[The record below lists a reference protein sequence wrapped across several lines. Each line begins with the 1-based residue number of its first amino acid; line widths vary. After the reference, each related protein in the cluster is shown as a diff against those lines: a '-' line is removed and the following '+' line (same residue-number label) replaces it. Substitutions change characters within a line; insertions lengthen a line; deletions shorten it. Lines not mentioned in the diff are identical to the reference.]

1 MRKIILI
8 PEGKIPAALEELGLA
23 MKEQQGTKLFVRYQV
38 IYMLLFQIPQQHRFL
53 RSECD
58 ERTTSFLLQL

>member
-8 PEGKIPAALEELGLA
+8 PEEKIPAALEELGLA

-38 IYMLLFQIPQQHRFL
+38 IYMLLFQIPQHIKTSIRF
-53 RSECD
+53 S
-58 ERTTSFLLQL
+58 